1 MRASGGLGRR
11 VAMIGSGSRGDLQAF
26 VALGK
31 GLAAAGHDVTIAT
44 HRSFESL
51 IRENGLAFHQLSG
64 DSEQFIKG
72 AAGIALR
79 DKWRDPV
86 SPIRFA
92 NRFLGPFMD
101 RFLAETLAV
110 CRDADAVLY
119 WPFLRIGPSITEK
132 LQVPSFAVAHYPMPY
147 LSTGNFPNAFFNP
160 WPRLERAFFY
170 NRFTYAAAR
179 PFFWRLVREQLNRWR
194 ESLGLK
200 PLTPREEARRVH
212 GTPHILGFSTSVL
225 PRPKDWPRDTHATGY
240 WFLDTDPSEARPPGL
255 DSFLAAGP
263 PPVCIGFG
271 SMTGRK
277 PAELTELALEALR
290 RANVRGVLLTG
301 WGALRGAT
309 LPESVFAVDAVS
321 HDWLYPRMAAVVHH
335 GGSGTTAAAV
345 RAGVPQ
351 IITPFG
357 FDQALWGRRIEHLGI
372 GPAPVAHTEL
382 SAERLTAA
390 IVEATGSESIRRRAL
405 ELGECVRSED
415 GIGRALD
422 LLNDYCAR
430 GVA

>member
-1 MRASGGLGRR
+1 MRASSGLGRR

-31 GLAAAGHDVTIAT
+31 GLAAAGHEVTIAT
-44 HRSFESL
+44 HRPFESL

-101 RFLAETLAV
+101 RFLVETFEV
-110 CRDADAVLY
+110 CREADAVLY
-119 WPFLRIGPSITEK
+119 WPFLRIGPTIAEK
-132 LQVPSFAVAHYPMPY
+132 LKVPSFAVAHYPMPY
-147 LSTGNFPNAFFNP
+147 LATGDFPNAFFSP
-160 WPRLERAFFY
+160 WPRMERSRLY
-170 NRFTYAAAR
+170 NRFTYTTAR
-179 PFFWRLVREQLNRWR
+179 PFFWRLVREQLSRWR
-194 ESLGLK
+194 VSLGLEA
-200 PLTPREEARRVH
+200 LTPREEARRVH
-212 GTPHILGFSTSVL
+212 RIPHILGFSTSVL

-240 WFLDTDPSEARPPGL
+240 WFLDTDPSEAKPAGL
-255 DSFLAAGP
+255 EDFLAAGP
-263 PPVCIGFG
+263 APVCIGFG

-277 PAELTELALEALR
+277 PAELTAIALEALR
-290 RANVRGVLLTG
+290 RADVRGVLLTG
-301 WGALRGAT
+301 WGGLREAT
-309 LPESVFAVDAVS
+309 LPDSVFAVGAVS
-321 HDWLYPRMAAVVHH
+321 HDWLYPRMSAVVHH

-357 FDQALWGRRIEHLGI
+357 FDQPLWGRRIELLGI
-372 GPAPVAHTEL
+372 GPAPISNTEL
-382 SAERLTAA
+382 TVEHLTAA
-390 IVEATGSESIRRRAL
+390 IVEATRNESIRKRAA
-405 ELGECVRSED
+405 ELGERVRAED
-415 GIGRALD
+415 GIGRAIE
-422 LLNDYCAR
+422 LLNDYAAR
-430 GVA
+430 GVS